1 MEQKFGVFVGRFS
14 PLHIGHEVVIKGMI
28 DSFGIENCL
37 VILGSSNAPISFRHL
52 FSYED
57 RRRFIKEVF
66 GDIAIVGLPDYPTN
80 EEWLLALDDI
90 LDLRKIDKKEVVFFG
105 GCEEDIYFFLEHKRP
120 CKLFN
125 RFDGETPKISAT
137 EVRDA
142 LIRERSLDDL
152 LNPKICEI
160 VKVSFTLKWEKLKK
174 L

>member
-1 MEQKFGVFVGRFS
+1 MGRFS

-28 DSFGIENCL
+28 DTFGVENCL
-37 VILGSSNAPISFRHL
+37 IILGSSNAPISFRHI

-66 GDIAIVGLPDYPTN
+66 GDIAIVGLPDYSTN

-90 LDLRKIDKKEVVFFG
+90 LALRNVDKGEVVFFG
-105 GCEEDIYFFLEHKRP
+105 GCEEDVYFFLENRRE

-125 RFDGETPKISAT
+125 RFDGQTPKISAT

-142 LIRERSLDDL
+142 LIRERSLDGL
-152 LNPKICEI
+152 LNPKIRESVI
-160 VKVSFTLKWEKLKK
+160 LSFTIRWEKLKK